1 MDLLVISSNSLM
13 ILAYTITFCDVTLV
27 KNLEDFNVHE
37 DNSLNALAVVFH
49 RTGPPPTPTAIKCNF
64 S

>member
-13 ILAYTITFCDVTLV
+13 ILDYTITFSDVTLV
-27 KNLEDFNVHE
+27 KNLEDFNIHE

-49 RTGPPPTPTAIKCNF
+49 RAGPPPTRPAIKCNF

>member
-13 ILAYTITFCDVTLV
+13 ILAYTITFSDVTLV
-27 KNLEDFNVHE
+27 KNLDDFNVYE
-37 DNSLNALAVVFH
+37 DNYLKALAVVFH
-49 RTGPPPTPTAIKCNF
+49 RAGLPPTSTAIKCNF